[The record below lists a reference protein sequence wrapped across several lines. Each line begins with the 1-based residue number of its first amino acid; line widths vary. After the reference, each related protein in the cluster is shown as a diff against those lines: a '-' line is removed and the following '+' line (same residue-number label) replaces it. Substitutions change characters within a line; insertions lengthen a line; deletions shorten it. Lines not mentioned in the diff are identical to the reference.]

1 MAFRLP
7 ILVAGAMLASGRR
20 TAASWFRAAGVGD
33 DWDRFYDCLQSVG
46 KNAQVLLLPLA
57 NVLVRRF
64 DPGPEG
70 HWRIA
75 LDDSPTRRYGRCV
88 EAANVYHNPTLGPAD
103 GPWLYGHNWVCL
115 ALLARH
121 SVFGTIALPL
131 LSRLYV
137 RQVDVPQLQARHAW
151 EFRTKLELALEL
163 CQQMMNQ
170 LRALVT
176 KAGFLVVFDGAY
188 AARELIRPLL
198 ARGATI
204 VIPMDAFIDFVRGPG
219 QRAAPHY
226 RCDSQ
231 TSPRAFAPPG
241 SKRLGRKGC

>member
-1 MAFRLP
+1 MIGDLVAAMARLLDARMAFRLP

-20 TAASWFRAAGVGD
+20 TAASWFHAAGVGD

-70 HWRIA
+70 RWRIA

-88 EAANVYHNPTLGPAD
+88 EAANVHHNPTPGPAD

-121 SVFGTIALPL
+121 SVFGTIAL
-131 LSRLYV
+131 
-137 RQVDVPQLQARHAW
+137 A
-151 EFRTKLELALEL
+151 LA
-163 CQQMMNQ
+163 
-170 LRALVT
+170 A
-176 KAGFLVVFDGAY
+176 
-188 AARELIRPLL
+188 
-198 ARGATI
+198 
-204 VIPMDAFIDFVRGPG
+204 
-219 QRAAPHY
+219 
-226 RCDSQ
+226 
-231 TSPRAFAPPG
+231 
-241 SKRLGRKGC
+241 